1 MPVTTLPKLTL
12 DGVGVSSA
20 WTPVPLRATVAGEP
34 GVLLV
39 MEMLPV
45 ALPLAV
51 GANLAVSVVAAPGL
65 TVAGTV
71 RPLILKPA
79 PEALA
84 AEIVN
89 VAFPEFVRVILC
101 VALLPTL
108 TLPKATLAGL
118 IVSCA

>member
-1 MPVTTLPKLTL
+1 
-12 DGVGVSSA
+12 
-20 WTPVPLRATVAGEP
+20 
-34 GVLLV
+34 

-45 ALPLAV
+45 ALPLDVGVNVAV
-51 GANLAVSVVAAPGL
+51 RVAVDPAL
-65 TVAGTV
+65 MEAGTV
-71 RPLILKPA
+71 KPLILNPE